1 MYKKKLFILAT
12 AVGLLGTSAAVGA
25 SGLVSKVA
33 GVLNKEVSVSVD
45 GKDTDLH
52 PVYIDGKAYLPA
64 RDVAGA
70 LGYSLNWNSKGKEIE
85 LKAKDE
91 QAVQYMR
98 MMGVIVDVSKAQD
111 GSYRIELLGKGDDRW
126 MILFADKD
134 TELTDKDGK
143 PVAAGDLKAGMRLT
157 AEFGPIVAMSYPG
170 QSHAHRIVVSGESLV
185 KEDVIQSVEKT
196 KDGWQIIFGET
207 KSGVAVPTLKLTA
220 GKETSVMTAQGE
232 SVAFESL
239 KTGDKVRAYYGPF
252 TTKSIPPQSP
262 LHYLV
267 VLSDNGQLAPVE
279 IQEYR
284 ELAWKSVPDGEKI
297 HLTTK
302 KDEAQVTVI
311 DSKDIRLLNTP
322 DEQKNKLEEI
332 KAANGK
338 LVEVMYNTDQD
349 TLIGPLKLVF
359 DPESKA
365 LVGFF
370 IRK

>member
-1 MYKKKLFILAT
+1 
-12 AVGLLGTSAAVGA
+12 
-25 SGLVSKVA
+25 
-33 GVLNKEVSVSVD
+33 
-45 GKDTDLH
+45 
-52 PVYIDGKAYLPA
+52 
-64 RDVAGA
+64 
-70 LGYSLNWNSKGKEIE
+70 
-85 LKAKDE
+85 
-91 QAVQYMR
+91 
-98 MMGVIVDVSKAQD
+98 
-111 GSYRIELLGKGDDRW
+111 
-126 MILFADKD
+126 
-134 TELTDKDGK
+134 
-143 PVAAGDLKAGMRLT
+143 
-157 AEFGPIVAMSYPG
+157 
-170 QSHAHRIVVSGESLV
+170 V

-196 KDGWQIIFGET
+196 DDGWQIIFGET
-207 KSGVAVPTLKLTA
+207 KNRVAVPTLKLTA
-220 GKETSVMTAQGE
+220 GKETSVLTALGE

-239 KTGDKVRAYYGPF
+239 KAGDKVRAYYGPF

-267 VLSDNGQLAPVE
+267 VLSDDGQLAPAE

-284 ELAWKSVPDGEKI
+284 ELAWKSVPDGQKS

-322 DEQKNKLEEI
+322 DEQKNNLEDI

-365 LVGFF
+365 FVGFF